1 MVDWNDLSSYLVS
14 DFSAIERSPRLVEV
28 PINFDGAPP
37 ITTYVS
43 SAIDGNDRQWV
54 SIDALAGP
62 LQSFD
67 LGSVVRAVG
76 DIVCGLAG
84 LALMGVA
91 GEWRFRKWRKTR
103 TANKRRKSLA
113 RIENINRRIKRLEN
127 DLEKEEKRLKEKIRK
142 IAGAAG

>member
-37 ITTYVS
+37 ITPYVS

-76 DIVCGLAG
+76 DIVCGG
-84 LALMGVA
+84 LAHMPIQGADYLVIRHGMPIYDLPGDRINDFLIPLFAASHGAVQLQQ
-91 GEWRFRKWRKTR
+91 RFGTPSGGGGF
-103 TANKRRKSLA
+103 NQL
-113 RIENINRRIKRLEN
+113 
-127 DLEKEEKRLKEKIRK
+127 
-142 IAGAAG
+142 